1 MDLLTIKGK
10 DRTGELLSILLGFAL
25 VLMPIHMR
33 FATPFVVIAC
43 LVGMIALNKRLF
55 RNLSQ
60 IQVGLLL
67 FGGINVVWL
76 IATDDWDDG
85 VFRMQQKLIFIFGGL
100 VLFRAYV
107 QRSLTKYRRIGIW
120 LFVASV
126 FASTMLGLQ
135 KAEECTHE
143 IGGYLCYRSSN
154 LSWHHHPT
162 YLSILL
168 FLAVMMMLFRIG
180 RKNAHWVEKTI
191 PIALI
196 PWFMFTIY
204 RLQAMGVFISIIII
218 LLVGMSVL
226 AFRRFGVGGLI
237 FILLGALGMAVF
249 INQSAVIQGEYD
261 RAKKDISVS
270 INDQFVLENQ
280 QTTDGNKVRIIV
292 WYIAFNELLNHPEGN
307 GTGDAAYVLKEHYK
321 AFGLDGFVEKN
332 YNAHNQFLQTG
343 IEQGWPGIAALVL
356 MFFLVA
362 RTAVTE
368 SNLILLSVV
377 LLFGVNAIFESVF
390 EREVGV
396 IGFVLF
402 AALFAQP
409 VSVYEDNATD

>member
-135 KAEECTHE
+135 KA
-143 IGGYLCYRSSN
+143 
-154 LSWHHHPT
+154 
-162 YLSILL
+162 
-168 FLAVMMMLFRIG
+168 
-180 RKNAHWVEKTI
+180 
-191 PIALI
+191 
-196 PWFMFTIY
+196 
-204 RLQAMGVFISIIII
+204 
-218 LLVGMSVL
+218 
-226 AFRRFGVGGLI
+226 
-237 FILLGALGMAVF
+237 
-249 INQSAVIQGEYD
+249 
-261 RAKKDISVS
+261 
-270 INDQFVLENQ
+270 
-280 QTTDGNKVRIIV
+280 
-292 WYIAFNELLNHPEGN
+292 
-307 GTGDAAYVLKEHYK
+307 
-321 AFGLDGFVEKN
+321 
-332 YNAHNQFLQTG
+332 
-343 IEQGWPGIAALVL
+343 
-356 MFFLVA
+356 
-362 RTAVTE
+362 
-368 SNLILLSVV
+368 
-377 LLFGVNAIFESVF
+377 
-390 EREVGV
+390 
-396 IGFVLF
+396 
-402 AALFAQP
+402 
-409 VSVYEDNATD
+409 